1 MIILSLIGD
10 NMMKERIL
18 RLFYKNL
25 GGEFTIHEISKL
37 TKISYSYVHGQI
49 GLLVKNGILAIN
61 NRSGRK
67 YCRPIYGSP
76 EVKAI
81 FVKISIDEKEILLK
95 NEYKLRQIVNELFLR
110 LPEKLEYNLLS
121 AALFGSFVKGKAQK
135 KSDMDLFLLV
145 PSKEKYDEI
154 VENECVSV
162 SRRYGVQ
169 INPLVSEPISF
180 INMLRSEEINVAK
193 EIMANK
199 IILFGPE
206 KFWELVFEVLK

>member
-10 NMMKERIL
+10 NMKERIL
-18 RLFYKNL
+18 RLFYKSL
-25 GGEFTIHEISKL
+25 DREFTIHEISKL

-49 GLLVKNGILAIN
+49 GLLFKSGILAIN

-67 YCRPIYGSP
+67 YCTPIYSSP

-95 NEYKLRQIVNELFLR
+95 NEYKLRQIVDELFLR

-206 KFWELVFEVLK
+206 KFWEFVFEVLK